1 MIMND
6 DRFDVILV
14 GGGVMGCAT
23 AYYLLKKDPTLQV
36 AIIEMDPTYA
46 RSSTTLSDGNIRV
59 QFNVRENIQMTLY
72 ALEVLEH
79 FAEEMAVGDDK
90 PDVAFRQQGDL
101 FLVDAAGRETAERG
115 LALQQEL
122 GGQVEWLEPD
132 EIKRR
137 FPIID
142 VDRCVG
148 GTMGY
153 QDGTMD
159 PNAVLV
165 AYRKKAVS
173 LGAHF
178 IQGRAT
184 ELVRDGDRMVGVKLA
199 DGRMIQG
206 GVVVNTAGAWAAQ
219 IARTAGVELPVE
231 PVKRQVFVLETAVEP
246 EGILPLIVLPS
257 GLYLIQ
263 EHGNRFLC
271 GQSFDDDPVGLDDF
285 DWSRQRFIDRLWE
298 NLVDFI
304 PSFDRLKVVS
314 GWAGLYAV
322 NTFDGNAI
330 LGEWPELRGFY
341 LANGFS
347 GHGFQQCHA
356 VGRYLAELILGQT
369 PTLDLSVFSPDR
381 ILENRPVFEGSG
393 RLV

>member
-1 MIMND
+1 MAGKQ
-6 DRFDVILV
+6 FDVILV

-23 AYYLLKKDPTLQV
+23 AYYLLRMDPKLQV

-46 RSSTTLSDGNIRV
+46 RSSTTLSGGNIRV
-59 QFNVRENIQMTLY
+59 QFNVKENIQMTLY
-72 ALEVLEH
+72 ALEVFEY
-79 FAEEMAVGDDK
+79 FAKKMAVGDDR

-101 FLVDAAGRETAERG
+101 FLVDAAGREAAERG
-115 LALQQEL
+115 LALQQQL

-137 FPIID
+137 YPILD
-142 VDRCVG
+142 VERCVG
-148 GTMGY
+148 GTFGY

-159 PNAVLV
+159 PNAVLI
-165 AYRKKAVS
+165 AYKNKAVS

-178 IQGRAT
+178 IRGRVV
-184 ELVRDGDRMVGVKLA
+184 ELLRSGNHVAGVRLA
-199 DGRMIQG
+199 DGQTIQS
-206 GVVVNTAGAWAAQ
+206 GVVVNAAGARAAQ
-219 IARTAGVELPVE
+219 IARTAGVILPIQ
-231 PVKRQVFVLETAVEP
+231 PVKRQIFVLETAVTP
-246 EGILPLIVLPS
+246 EGVLPLIVLPS

-263 EHGNRFLC
+263 EHGNHFLC
-271 GQSFDDDPVGLDDF
+271 GQSFDDDPIGLDDF

-298 NLVDFI
+298 DLVNYFPD
-304 PSFDRLKVVS
+304 FDRLKVVS

-330 LGEWPELRGFY
+330 LGEWPDLQGFY

-356 VGRYLAELILGQT
+356 VGRYLSELILDL
-369 PTLDLSVFSPDR
+369 PPALDLSIFSPTR
-381 ILENRPVFEGSG
+381 ILENRPVFEGES

>member
-1 MIMND
+1 MNEKQ
-6 DRFDVILV
+6 FDVILV

-23 AYYLLKKDPTLQV
+23 ATYLLKTEPNLQV

-46 RSSTTLSDGNIRV
+46 RCSTTLSIGNLRA
-59 QFNVRENIQMTLY
+59 QFNVKENIQMSLY

-90 PDVAFRQQGDL
+90 PDIAFRQQGDL
-101 FLVDAAGRETAERG
+101 FLVDEQGRAAAERG
-115 LALQQEL
+115 LVLQQQL

-137 FPIID
+137 YPLID
-142 VDRCVG
+142 VERCVG

-159 PNAVLV
+159 PNAVLI
-165 AYRKKAVS
+165 AYKNKAVS

-178 IQGRAT
+178 IRDRVV
-184 ELVRDGDRMVGVKLA
+184 ELVRKGKRMAGVKLA
-199 DGRMIQG
+199 DGQIIPS
-206 GVVVNTAGAWAAQ
+206 GVVVNTAGARAAQ
-219 IARTAGVELPVE
+219 IARTADVTLPIQ
-231 PVKRQVFVLETAVEP
+231 PVKRQVFVLETAVRP
-246 EGILPLIVLPS
+246 EGVLPLIVLPS

-263 EHGNRFLC
+263 EHGNHFFC
-271 GQSFDDDPVGLDDF
+271 GQSFDDDPIGLDDF
-285 DWSRQRFIDRLWE
+285 DWKRQRFIDRLWE
-298 NLVDFI
+298 DLVDYI
-304 PSFDRLKVVS
+304 PAFDRLKVVS

-330 LGEWPELRGFY
+330 LGEWPDLQGLY

-356 VGRYLAELILGQT
+356 VGRYLSELILGR
-369 PTLDLSVFSPDR
+369 PPSLDLSIFSPRR
-381 ILENRPVFEGSG
+381 ILENRPVFEGES

>member
-1 MIMND
+1 MTEK
-6 DRFDVILV
+6 RFDVLLV

-23 AYYLLKKDPTLQV
+23 ATYLLRMEPKLQI
-36 AIIEMDPTYA
+36 AIIEMDPTYT
-46 RSSTTLSDGNIRV
+46 RNSTTLSDGNIRL
-59 QFNVRENIQMTLY
+59 QFNVKENIQMTLY
-72 ALEVLEH
+72 ALKVFEH

-101 FLVDAAGRETAERG
+101 FLVDAAGREAAERG
-115 LALQQEL
+115 LALQQQL

-137 FPIID
+137 YPLLET
-142 VDRCVG
+142 DRCVG

-159 PNAVLV
+159 PNAVLI
-165 AYRKKAVS
+165 AYKNKAVS

-178 IQGRAT
+178 IRGQVA
-184 ELVRDGDRMVGVKLA
+184 ELIRNEKRMVGVKLA
-199 DGRMIQG
+199 DGRTIQG

-219 IARTAGVELPVE
+219 IAQTVGVTLPIQ
-231 PVKRQVFVLETAVEP
+231 PVKRQVFVLETAVSP
-246 EGILPLIVLPS
+246 EGALPLIVLPS

-263 EHGNRFLC
+263 EHDNHFLC
-271 GQSFDDDPVGLDDF
+271 GQSFDDDPITLDDF

-298 NLVDFI
+298 DLVDYI

-330 LGEWPELRGFY
+330 LGEWPELQGLY

-356 VGRYLAELILGQT
+356 VGRYLAELILDQT
-369 PTLDLSVFSPDR
+369 LSLDLSIFSPSR
-381 ILENRPVFEGSG
+381 ILENRPVFEGES

>member
-1 MIMND
+1 MN
-6 DRFDVILV
+6 RNQFDVILV
-14 GGGVMGCAT
+14 GGGVMSCAT
-23 AYYLLKKDPTLQV
+23 ATYLLRTEPNLQV
-36 AIIEMDPTYA
+36 GIIEMDPTYA
-46 RSSTTLSDGNIRV
+46 RNSTTLSDGNIRV
-59 QFNVRENIQMTLY
+59 QFNVKENIQMTLY
-72 ALEVLEH
+72 ALEVFER

-101 FLVDAAGRETAERG
+101 FLVDAAGREAAERG
-115 LALQQEL
+115 LALQQQL

-137 FPIID
+137 YPLID
-142 VDRCVG
+142 AERCVG
-148 GTMGY
+148 GTFGY

-159 PNAVLV
+159 PNAVLI
-165 AYRKKAVS
+165 AYKNKAVA

-178 IQGRAT
+178 IRGRVT
-184 ELVRDGDRMVGVKLA
+184 ELVRNGNRIAGVKLA
-199 DGRMIQG
+199 DGQTIQG
-206 GVVVNTAGAWAAQ
+206 NAIVNAAGAWAAQ
-219 IARTAGVELPVE
+219 IAETAGVMLPIQ
-231 PVKRQVFVLETAVEP
+231 PVKRQVFVLETAVRP
-246 EGILPLIVLPS
+246 EGVLPLIVLPT

-263 EHGNRFLC
+263 EHGNHFLC
-271 GQSFDDDPVGLDDF
+271 GQSFDDDPIGLDDF

-298 NLVDFI
+298 DLVDYI
-304 PSFDRLKVVS
+304 PAFDRLKVVS

-330 LGEWPELRGFY
+330 LGEWPDLQGFY

-356 VGRYLAELILGQT
+356 VGRYLSELILGL
-369 PTLDLSVFSPDR
+369 PPALDLSIFSPNR
-381 ILENRPVFEGSG
+381 ILENRPVFEGES

>member
-1 MIMND
+1 MNEK
-6 DRFDVILV
+6 RFDVVLV
-14 GGGVMGCAT
+14 GGGLMGGAIAT
-23 AYYLLKKDPTLQV
+23 YLLKMEPKLQV

-59 QFNVRENIQMTLY
+59 QFNVKENIQMTMY
-72 ALEVLEH
+72 ALEVFEH
-79 FAEEMAVGDDK
+79 FAEEMAVGGDK

-101 FLVDAAGRETAERG
+101 FLVDAAGREAAEKG
-115 LALQQEL
+115 LALQQQL

-137 FPIID
+137 YPLLD
-142 VDRCVG
+142 TDRCVG

-159 PNAVLV
+159 PNAVLM
-165 AYRKKAVS
+165 AYKNKAVS

-178 IQGRAT
+178 IRGQVA
-184 ELVRDGDRMVGVKLA
+184 ELISNKNRMVGVRLA
-199 DGRMIQG
+199 DGRTIEG
-206 GVVVNTAGAWAAQ
+206 GAVVNTAGAWATQ
-219 IARTAGVELPVE
+219 IAQTVGITLPIQ
-231 PVKRQVFVLETAVEP
+231 PVKRQVFVLETAVRP
-246 EGILPLIVLPS
+246 EGVLPFIVLPT

-263 EHGNRFLC
+263 EHGNHFLC

-298 NLVDFI
+298 DLVDYF
-304 PSFDRLKVVS
+304 PAFDRLKVTS

-330 LGEWPELRGFY
+330 LGEWPDLQGFY

-369 PTLDLSVFSPDR
+369 PALDLSIFSPNR
-381 ILENRPVFEGSG
+381 ILENRPVFEGES